1 MLYAV
6 CIYLRRGGEE
16 EVKEAG
22 DLARIFKDGMEAAR
36 GGNAQRE
43 YKHERNNHH
52 NGLHEVGRRFG
63 KEAAEERVQ
72 QHEQRADDHHEL
84 VVLAKQLGEQLA
96 AGDQAAG
103 RVYRKEYQD
112 EQGGDGHDYLVLLV
126 EAVGQKVRHSDGIAC
141 CKRVAAQR
149 LCDDEPVEV

>member
-96 AGDQAAG
+96 AGDKAAAG
-103 RVYRKEYQD
+103 IYGEKYQN
-112 EQGGDGHDYLVLLV
+112 EHRRDGHDDLFLFV
-126 EAVGQKVRHSDGIAC
+126 EAVG
-141 CKRVAAQR
+141 
-149 LCDDEPVEV
+149 

>member
-96 AGDQAAG
+96 AGDKAATG
-103 RVYRKEYQD
+103 IYGEKYQN
-112 EQGGDGHDYLVLLV
+112 EHRRDGHDDLFLFV

>member
-1 MLYAV
+1 
-6 CIYLRRGGEE
+6 
-16 EVKEAG
+16 
-22 DLARIFKDGMEAAR
+22 MEAAR

-96 AGDQAAG
+96 AGDKAAAG
-103 RVYRKEYQD
+103 IYGEKYQN
-112 EQGGDGHDYLVLLV
+112 EHRRDGHDDLFLFV
-126 EAVGQKVRHSDGIAC
+126 EAVGQKVRHRDGIAC

-149 LCDDEPVEV
+149 LCDDEPVEVLLRSKMPMRFTSGWTSLLSSTAVKAKCRW

>member
-22 DLARIFKDGMEAAR
+22 DLARIFKDGMEAA
-36 GGNAQRE
+36 
-43 YKHERNNHH
+43 
-52 NGLHEVGRRFG
+52 
-63 KEAAEERVQ
+63 EERIQ

-96 AGDQAAG
+96 AGDKAAAG
-103 RVYRKEYQD
+103 IYGKKYQN
-112 EQGGDGHDYLVLLV
+112 EHRRNGHDDLFLFV